1 MHLEKFRKADVLREG
16 QKRKHTFDEGRD
28 KGPGSK
34 ETSLYL
40 RRNHLHLRPDLL
52 KELPLK
58 ELHNHLQDQESL
70 QQEELLL
77 VQQKPQRLQK
87 GVSRLMRK
95 TGPAYMPKTTSALVS
110 DHLGQVN
117 TRFQNQTPPQEKEM
131 FMRRNLR
138 QQKLLRFASFGTQK
152 NP

>member
-1 MHLEKFRKADVLREG
+1 
-16 QKRKHTFDEGRD
+16 
-28 KGPGSK
+28 
-34 ETSLYL
+34 
-40 RRNHLHLRPDLL
+40 
-52 KELPLK
+52 
-58 ELHNHLQDQESL
+58 
-70 QQEELLL
+70 
-77 VQQKPQRLQK
+77 
-87 GVSRLMRK
+87 MRK